1 MTVRFR
7 QDLDTHRYKIIK
19 LFVIVCDPCSAKKDN
34 KKIPNDNYCTNKM
47 IIKYDVIRY
56 DNKVIIR

>member
-7 QDLDTHRYKIIK
+7 QDSDTHRYKIIK
-19 LFVIVCDPCSAKKDN
+19 LFVIVSDPCSDN
-34 KKIPNDNYCTNKM
+34 KKIPNDDYCTNKM